1 MLHLRK
7 FKVGSRGSP
16 LARAQVEIF
25 SNILEKSLGK
35 NFIIELE
42 KKFYQTSGDNFFEK
56 KISTIGNKG
65 LFTKEIDDAQLN
77 LEIDIAVHSLKDL
90 PTKLPKGL
98 IIGAVLKREDPL
110 DVILFNKKKKFKSL
124 SKGAVVGTSSLRRS
138 VQLKKLRP
146 DLNIKDIRGNVE
158 TRIKKLKKGNFDA
171 IILAAAGLKRLGIDE
186 HYEKLNIGFMTPSP
200 GQGVIALVVREN
212 DKNLGFLKKVNDPS
226 SFIESE
232 CERIY
237 LSALDGSCETP
248 VGALAKI
255 KLIKKKKKI
264 HFNYMASSPDGFK
277 YFKDQT
283 YFDIDNYRKMSFN
296 LGYRIKKLL

>member
-42 KKFYQTSGDNFFEK
+42 KKFYQTSGDNFLEK

-98 IIGAVLKREDPL
+98 IIGAVLKREDPF
-110 DVILFNKKKKFKSL
+110 DVILFNKKKN
-124 SKGAVVGTSSLRRS
+124 
-138 VQLKKLRP
+138 
-146 DLNIKDIRGNVE
+146 LN
-158 TRIKKLKKGNFDA
+158 
-171 IILAAAGLKRLGIDE
+171 
-186 HYEKLNIGFMTPSP
+186 H
-200 GQGVIALVVREN
+200 
-212 DKNLGFLKKVNDPS
+212 
-226 SFIESE
+226 
-232 CERIY
+232 
-237 LSALDGSCETP
+237 
-248 VGALAKI
+248 
-255 KLIKKKKKI
+255 
-264 HFNYMASSPDGFK
+264 
-277 YFKDQT
+277 
-283 YFDIDNYRKMSFN
+283 
-296 LGYRIKKLL
+296 

>member
-1 MLHLRK
+1 
-7 FKVGSRGSP
+7 
-16 LARAQVEIF
+16 
-25 SNILEKSLGK
+25 
-35 NFIIELE
+35 
-42 KKFYQTSGDNFFEK
+42 
-56 KISTIGNKG
+56 
-65 LFTKEIDDAQLN
+65 
-77 LEIDIAVHSLKDL
+77 
-90 PTKLPKGL
+90 
-98 IIGAVLKREDPL
+98 
-110 DVILFNKKKKFKSL
+110 
-124 SKGAVVGTSSLRRS
+124 
-138 VQLKKLRP
+138 
-146 DLNIKDIRGNVE
+146 
-158 TRIKKLKKGNFDA
+158 
-171 IILAAAGLKRLGIDE
+171 
-186 HYEKLNIGFMTPSP
+186 MTPSP

-212 DKNLGFLKKVNDPS
+212 DNNLSFLKKVNHPS

>member
-1 MLHLRK
+1 MINLKK

-42 KKFYQTSGDNFFEK
+42 KKFYQTSGDNFLEK

-65 LFTKEIDDAQLN
+65 LFTKEIDEAQLN
-77 LEIDIAVHSLKDL
+77 SEIDIAVHSLKDL

-98 IIGAVLKREDPL
+98 IIGAVLKREDPF
-110 DVILFNKKKKFKSL
+110 DVILFNKKKKFKAL

-146 DLNIKDIRGNVE
+146 DLNIKEIRGNVE

-186 HYEKLNIGFMTPSP
+186 DYEKLNIAFMTPSP
-200 GQGVIALVVREN
+200 GQGVIALVVRESDN
-212 DKNLGFLKKVNDPS
+212 NLGFLKKVNHPS

>member
-98 IIGAVLKREDPL
+98 IIGAVLKREDPF
-110 DVILFNKKKKFKSL
+110 DVILFNKKKK
-124 SKGAVVGTSSLRRS
+124 
-138 VQLKKLRP
+138 
-146 DLNIKDIRGNVE
+146 I
-158 TRIKKLKKGNFDA
+158 
-171 IILAAAGLKRLGIDE
+171 
-186 HYEKLNIGFMTPSP
+186 
-200 GQGVIALVVREN
+200 
-212 DKNLGFLKKVNDPS
+212 
-226 SFIESE
+226 
-232 CERIY
+232 
-237 LSALDGSCETP
+237 
-248 VGALAKI
+248 
-255 KLIKKKKKI
+255 
-264 HFNYMASSPDGFK
+264 
-277 YFKDQT
+277 
-283 YFDIDNYRKMSFN
+283 
-296 LGYRIKKLL
+296 